1 MLVPRIAVTK
11 MKSEIDVRRDRVS
24 EIDDPSEQS
33 LLRPIDESFELPA
46 CQEQNFMG
54 NVPLNREVLMG
65 DQLRNFIDFLLQCV
79 GVRLFDQRLRFRHD
93 KSRQHRD
100 RGRQRNLKFGGGG
113 YFFDLLQ
120 LGELPV

>member
-54 NVPLNREVLMG
+54 NVPLNCEVLMG
-65 DQLRNFIDFLLQCV
+65 DQLRNFIDFLLQCG
-79 GVRLFDQRLRFRHD
+79 GVRLLTSACDSGTINPD
-93 KSRQHRD
+93 NTATAVGS
-100 RGRQRNLKFGGGG
+100 
-113 YFFDLLQ
+113 
-120 LGELPV
+120 ET